1 MVKYMA
7 QATINIRMDAELK
20 EQFDLFCKQVGLS
33 TSAAFNIFA
42 KTVVRE
48 QRIPF
53 EIGLRQPNV
62 ETLEAVKEVKNH
74 KTKKANLKTYSN
86 VDDMFE
92 EILE

>member
-1 MVKYMA
+1 MA

-20 EQFDLFCKQVGLS
+20 EQFDLFCRQVGLS

-53 EIGLRQPNV
+53 EIGLKKPNS
-62 ETLEAVKEVKNH
+62 ETIEAVKEIKDFKEK
-74 KTKKANLKTYSN
+74 KTNLKAYTN

-92 EILE
+92 EILK

>member
-1 MVKYMA
+1 MA

-20 EQFDLFCKQVGLS
+20 EQFDLFCRQVGLS

-53 EIGLRQPNV
+53 EIGLKEPNS
-62 ETLEAVKEVKNH
+62 ETIEAVKEIKDFKEK
-74 KTKKANLKTYSN
+74 KTNLKAYTN

-92 EILE
+92 EILK